1 MLPSGHGTD
10 DEYAPGM
17 LELLPCEAWQ
27 VMHARLLHEAF
38 PVVALRPQPALVW
51 RNVKMSSPL
60 SQRLSSGAGVPGP
73 GLGRVPRRT
82 AR

>member
-1 MLPSGHGTD
+1 MLPSGHGTE

-38 PVVALRPQPALVW
+38 PVVVLRPQPALVW
-51 RNVKMSSPL
+51 RNVKVVSPL
-60 SQRLSSGAGVPGP
+60 STRLLFGSVPTGVGTSKF
-73 GLGRVPRRT
+73 RA